1 MRDFI
6 CLGFII
12 NVACIGYF
20 LPIKKWSR
28 GYSFIKKYTV
38 AEEAGCE
45 NIMIML
51 EFS

>member
-12 NVACIGYF
+12 NVACIDYF
-20 LPIKKWSR
+20 LPIKKWST